1 MGWGRGGRGKRAR
14 RSDLWSA
21 EGTGGAGQRRGGPRG
36 RSLPRQRP
44 ASAAVSSV
52 AVSMGDGEQ
61 LAPLSHPLVK
71 RLHRQAAERTL
82 RTAVQHQ
89 EPERTAALSRLR
101 RLAKAG
107 QASDSGDD
115 PVPPAAD
122 IPDGEADV
130 LPGLR
135 KAVVARGQHLWES
148 WGSSCAFAVAA
159 QPTSAPMGPADFAA
173 MAVRLAGTARG
184 SSYEFL
190 AATASHVDSPDA
202 EVDSTADS
210 AKAAG
215 GDEAGSALEDTT
227 GHLVSGDGWPTDSG
241 VRWASGQSSG
251 QRRWAAGALC
261 QDLAGFVDLASGDDS
276 GDSGQQSSGHP
287 SSASE
292 SSATV
297 EFQEPAWAP
306 VRRRR

>member
-1 MGWGRGGRGKRAR
+1 M
-14 RSDLWSA
+14 
-21 EGTGGAGQRRGGPRG
+21 
-36 RSLPRQRP
+36 
-44 ASAAVSSV
+44 
-52 AVSMGDGEQ
+52 
-61 LAPLSHPLVK
+61 
-71 RLHRQAAERTL
+71 
-82 RTAVQHQ
+82 QHQ
-89 EPERTAALSRLR
+89 EPERTAAFSRLR
-101 RLAKAG
+101 RMRLAKAG

-130 LPGLR
+130 MPGLR

-215 GDEAGSALEDTT
+215 GDEAGSTPEDTT
-227 GHLVSGDGWPTDSG
+227 GHLVSGDGWPTGGQS
-241 VRWASGQSSG
+241 SGQPSG
-251 QRRWAAGALC
+251 QRRWASGALQ
-261 QDLAGFVDLASGDDS
+261 QDPAGFVDLASGDDS
-276 GDSGQQSSGHP
+276 DSGQQGSPSAAESS
-287 SSASE
+287 

-297 EFQEPAWAP
+297 EFQSPAWAP
-306 VRRRR
+306 KCRRR

>member
-1 MGWGRGGRGKRAR
+1 MGRGRGGRGKRAR

-21 EGTGGAGQRRGGPRG
+21 EGTDGAGQRRGGQRG

-44 ASAAVSSV
+44 ASAAVSSA
-52 AVSMGDGEQ
+52 AVSMGDGEP

-89 EPERTAALSRLR
+89 EPERTAAFSRLR
-101 RLAKAG
+101 RMRLAKAG

-159 QPTSAPMGPADFAA
+159 PPTSALMGPADFAA

-184 SSYEFL
+184 SSYNFL
-190 AATASHVDSPDA
+190 AAMAVDSPDA

-227 GHLVSGDGWPTDSG
+227 GHLVSGDGWPTGGQS
-241 VRWASGQSSG
+241 SGQPSG
-251 QRRWAAGALC
+251 QRRWASGALK
-261 QDLAGFVDLASGDDS
+261 QDPAGFVDLDSDDS
-276 GDSGQQSSGHP
+276 DSGQQGSPSAAESS
-287 SSASE
+287 

-297 EFQEPAWAP
+297 EFQSPAWAP
-306 VRRRR
+306 KRRRR